1 MRGGSEGMSETVR
14 DGGILVLPLKMHDQQ
29 RLQWQTMR
37 VTMDKKR
44 GTRKLGI
51 RLPMRVERVAKM
63 VLGGPVIPCGPRLQA
78 RREIFCL
85 P

>member
-1 MRGGSEGMSETVR
+1 MRGDIEGMSETGR
-14 DGGILVLPLKMHDQQ
+14 DGGIVLLLLKMHDKQ
-29 RLQWQTMR
+29 RLQWQTMTR
-37 VTMDKKR
+37 TMDKER

-51 RLPMRVERVAKM
+51 RHPMRVERVAKR
-63 VLGGPVIPCGPRLQA
+63 VLGGPVIPCGPYLQA